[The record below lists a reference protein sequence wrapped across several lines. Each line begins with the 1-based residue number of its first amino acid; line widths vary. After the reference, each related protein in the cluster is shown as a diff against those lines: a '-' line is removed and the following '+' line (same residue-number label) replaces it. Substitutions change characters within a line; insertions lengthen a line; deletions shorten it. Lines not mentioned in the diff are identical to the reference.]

1 MNKEYVSSKIISNET
16 GKEMIAVTNEEGKL
30 ELREPLNKSPEIFE
44 IENLKEKIEKLLKEH
59 EGKQDEMEEKD
70 KKNRSLEE
78 IISKFFRLIPGL
90 FVCGLITY
98 ALLCGDGQSIIA
110 GFEGYFLTF
119 TYLSFGSLMIKDIV
133 IDVKE
138 NISFRRKKIAN
149 ESTIK
154 LLNHLLDKTNT
165 RLEKLKQE
173 SMLEDETCYNLTEVS
188 TTSLKNLDTKLKLI
202 EGCATYSNAALRII
216 DEPSSNP
223 SAIFSYCYGKCQT
236 DTIYTFIKNDSNET
250 TIDEQEKTIVSDC
263 LRKCQ
268 NIGLRKVLR
277 KNERR

>member
-1 MNKEYVSSKIISNET
+1 
-16 GKEMIAVTNEEGKL
+16 
-30 ELREPLNKSPEIFE
+30 
-44 IENLKEKIEKLLKEH
+44 
-59 EGKQDEMEEKD
+59 
-70 KKNRSLEE
+70 
-78 IISKFFRLIPGL
+78 
-90 FVCGLITY
+90 
-98 ALLCGDGQSIIA
+98 
-110 GFEGYFLTF
+110 
-119 TYLSFGSLMIKDIV
+119 MIKDIV

-138 NISFRRKKIAN
+138 NINFRRKKIAN
-149 ESTIK
+149 ESAIK

-188 TTSLKNLDTKLKLI
+188 TTRLKNLDTKLKLI

-216 DEPSSNP
+216 DEPVSNP
-223 SAIFSYCYGKCQT
+223 SAIFSHCYGKCQT
-236 DTIYTFIKNDSNET
+236 DTIYVFTKNDSNEP

-277 KNERR
+277 KK